1 MIPCKKCSGVAY
13 CTTFCRDEA
22 EDSYH
27 QYECEFQEVIT
38 GLGCS
43 QVARLALRMV
53 TIKPYNHFLNLKE
66 KLLSPSDNIGNS
78 QDDYLRVY
86 NLVGLTE
93 KRWPEEN
100 LIRCA
105 LALVLLSILRA
116 SGYFEVKKSSTSGDS
131 FSPNELYFGALLLR
145 NLQVLQFNAHEV
157 YEMMRSKKDN
167 LKPCKN
173 VSIGLAIYP
182 TASYFNHSCH
192 PGLSRCFKGK
202 EMVLKSLHPVKVGQ
216 EVSENYGYAF
226 YLKSK
231 NDRRKE
237 LSARYWFECGCE
249 ACKQNLPLL
258 DKLPK
263 SVEAKNKEDIKGDQ
277 IDKAVQLMEGGK
289 PNQALTHL
297 KEYVEG
303 YYKGGLS
310 LCQDLLKAEDKARTC
325 ISNLGNVVF
334 TEDLILPDAK
344 K

>member
-1 MIPCKKCSGVAY
+1 MAF

-27 QYECEFQEVIT
+27 KYECEFQEVLI

-43 QVARLALRMV
+43 QISRLALRMLS
-53 TIKPYNHFLNLKE
+53 IKPFHYFSNLKE
-66 KLLSPSDNIGNS
+66 RLTSSTNIVGSNE
-78 QDDYLRVY
+78 DDYLKVF
-86 NLVGLTE
+86 NLVGLRE

-116 SGYFEVKKSSTSGDS
+116 SGYFEIKKCSTSGDS
-131 FSPNELYFGALLLR
+131 FSPNELFFGSLLLK
-145 NLQVLQFNAHEV
+145 NLQILQFNAHEV
-157 YEMMRSKKDN
+157 YEMMRSKKNN

-173 VSIGLAIYP
+173 VVIGLAIYP

-192 PGLSRCFKGK
+192 PGLSRCFRGK
-202 EMVLKSLHPVKVGQ
+202 EMVLKTLHPVQSGQ

-237 LSARYWFECGCE
+237 LSARYWFDCGCE
-249 ACKQNLPLL
+249 ACKQNWPLL

-263 SVEAKNKEDIKGDQ
+263 TIDPKSVNEINNGQYENAVELMAK
-277 IDKAVQLMEGGK
+277 GK
-289 PNQALTHL
+289 TNQALAHL
-297 KEYVEG
+297 KKYVNGFYTDE
-303 YYKGGLS
+303 LN
-310 LCQDLLKAEDKARTC
+310 LCQDQIRAEDKARTC

-334 TEDLILPDAK
+334 TEDLILSEVK